1 MNLFDKAK
9 LTSNVKPLC
18 LCCNKTYQPD
28 QRNVNRGWGLFCSK
42 SCSVTYRNKLS
53 MMSKSDRK
61 VEMRNK
67 VLKQLGI

>member
-28 QRNVNRGWGLFCSK
+28 QRNVNRGWGLFCS
-42 SCSVTYRNKLS
+42 T
-53 MMSKSDRK
+53 
-61 VEMRNK
+61 
-67 VLKQLGI
+67 